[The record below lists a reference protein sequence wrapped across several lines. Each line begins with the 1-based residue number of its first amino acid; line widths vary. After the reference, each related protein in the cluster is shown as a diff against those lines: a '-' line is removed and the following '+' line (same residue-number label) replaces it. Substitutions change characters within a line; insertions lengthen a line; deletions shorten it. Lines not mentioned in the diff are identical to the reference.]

1 MLDFE
6 RASDSSSTPPVPV
19 GPPNDFL
26 GKVFLNDVGLRAGW
40 RLCLYGLFWITL
52 SYLLQ
57 LIIIG
62 FFGFTTDTFSP
73 QSILQEDLTSFIAAF
88 CAALLMA
95 KLERRPVDI
104 YGLPRAQTF
113 GKLFWQGWLLGLV
126 EVTLLISL
134 IAGFGGYSFG
144 SLSLHGIEAVRWGA
158 VWFVA
163 FVSVGLSEEYLF
175 RGYTQYT
182 LAQMVGFWPAA
193 ALLSV
198 LFGVVHLQ
206 NRGEGFVG
214 AAGIVATGLVFAFT
228 LRRTGNLWLAVGWHA
243 SFDFGETFL
252 YSVPDSGMLF
262 AHHLSGATLHGK
274 AWLTGGTVGP
284 EGSVFSFVT
293 MGILANAIHFLF
305 PAKKT
310 QPAQN

>member
-1 MLDFE
+1 
-6 RASDSSSTPPVPV
+6 
-19 GPPNDFL
+19 
-26 GKVFLNDVGLRAGW
+26 
-40 RLCLYGLFWITL
+40 
-52 SYLLQ
+52 
-57 LIIIG
+57 
-62 FFGFTTDTFSP
+62 
-73 QSILQEDLTSFIAAF
+73 
-88 CAALLMA
+88 MA

-113 GKLFWQGWLLGLV
+113 GKLFWQGWILGLV

-144 SLSLHGIEAVRWGA
+144 SLSLHGMEVIRWGA

-214 AAGIVATGLVFAFT
+214 AAGIVAAGLVFAFS
-228 LRRTGNLWLAVGWHA
+228 LRRTRQFLLGLGWR
-243 SFDFGETFL
+243 
-252 YSVPDSGMLF
+252 SGVVF
-262 AHHLSGATLHGK
+262 C
-274 AWLTGGTVGP
+274 WTVL
-284 EGSVFSFVT
+284 FSFSECRV
-293 MGILANAIHFLF
+293 LLC
-305 PAKKT
+305 
-310 QPAQN
+310 

>member
-26 GKVFLNDVGLRAGW
+26 GKIFLNDVGLRAGW

-57 LIIIG
+57 FIIIG
-62 FFGFTTDTFSP
+62 FFGFTADTFSP
-73 QSILQEDLTSFIAAF
+73 QSILREDLTSFIAAF
-88 CAALLMA
+88 CSALLMA

-113 GKLFWQGWLLGLV
+113 GKSFWQGWLLGLV

-144 SLSLHGIEAVRWGA
+144 SLSLHGMEVIRWGA

-214 AAGIVATGLVFAFT
+214 AAGIVAAWVVFSFYP
-228 LRRTGNLWLAVGWHA
+228 RRSRHLLPAVGLSVMFFFCEA
-243 SFDFGETFL
+243 FFYFL
-252 YSVPDSGMLF
+252 SQMWWLLSPHPSV
-262 AHHLSGATLHGK
+262 ATLHG
-274 AWLTGGTVGP
+274 
-284 EGSVFSFVT
+284 
-293 MGILANAIHFLF
+293 
-305 PAKKT
+305 
-310 QPAQN
+310 QD